1 MLGKHTL
8 EPNEKTELK
17 VTYSTEGRPG
27 SFEKEVTLTTNIPD
41 QGKIGIFKIRGEV
54 LEAPSAKIAVT
65 PRRVLLDGEERT
77 TGKTQ
82 AFSIVNNGTLPL
94 EITRIRYRDG
104 SKVFLDG
111 ASEGNL
117 VVEPNQTKIL
127 ELQLDPDNGAEAVQK
142 YILLECNARNA
153 GASGYFLIVQYG
165 KR

>member
-41 QGKIGIFKIRGEV
+41 QGIIGIFKIRGEV

-77 TGKTQ
+77 TGKIQ

-111 ASEGNL
+111 AREGNL
-117 VVEPNQTKIL
+117 VVEPNQTKML

-153 GASGYFLIVQYG
+153 GASGYFLIVQYV